1 MRRTKAYPTTTTG
14 RGVLYSTLSAA
25 DQEKAKTFIRAYVN
39 TQSAE
44 VATDLLNSYLSDTA
58 LAATYVAYAGP
69 ANVATSN
76 SYFRIDGPRVWIEL
90 SVQGGVIIRNEP
102 HYHGIWRDKLADYGG
117 NF

>member
-1 MRRTKAYPTTTTG
+1 M
-14 RGVLYSTLSAA
+14 
-25 DQEKAKTFIRAYVN
+25 N

-44 VATDLLNSYLSDTA
+44 VATDLLGSYLSDTA
-58 LAATYVAYAGP
+58 LAQTYVAYAGP

-76 SYFRIDGPRVWIEL
+76 SYLRIDGPRVWIEL